1 MENKDYLFPGVAALL
16 LAVIHPIYWLGVS
29 PLVGDNNLLWKDISS
44 LGVYDLLFASI
55 ALLTIYIYL
64 NLRKILN
71 EQLNF
76 SHIDLVVMVMVV
88 INVLWLST
96 LFLDMASVLL
106 PDSLV
111 TQNKNTFLNIYLSVG
126 IGSIIIIGIVDFL
139 IGILLLMKSNEA
151 PTVLKVFAIMSVIQ
165 GVVGMTVF
173 LAGILIFIF
182 PLTLIVLAMFFLR
195 KPESIEIV

>member
-1 MENKDYLFPGVAALL
+1 
-16 LAVIHPIYWLGVS
+16 
-29 PLVGDNNLLWKDISS
+29 
-44 LGVYDLLFASI
+44 
-55 ALLTIYIYL
+55 
-64 NLRKILN
+64 
-71 EQLNF
+71 
-76 SHIDLVVMVMVV
+76 MVV

-111 TQNKNTFLNIYLSVG
+111 TQNKNTFLNIYRSVG

-173 LAGILIFIF
+173 LQEFY
-182 PLTLIVLAMFFLR
+182 PL
-195 KPESIEIV
+195 SSH

>member
-1 MENKDYLFPGVAALL
+1 MYK
-16 LAVIHPIYWLGVS
+16 
-29 PLVGDNNLLWKDISS
+29 
-44 LGVYDLLFASI
+44 
-55 ALLTIYIYL
+55 
-64 NLRKILN
+64 R
-71 EQLNF
+71 Q
-76 SHIDLVVMVMVV
+76 
-88 INVLWLST
+88 
-96 LFLDMASVLL
+96 
-106 PDSLV
+106 
-111 TQNKNTFLNIYLSVG
+111 
-126 IGSIIIIGIVDFL
+126 GSIIIIGIVDFL